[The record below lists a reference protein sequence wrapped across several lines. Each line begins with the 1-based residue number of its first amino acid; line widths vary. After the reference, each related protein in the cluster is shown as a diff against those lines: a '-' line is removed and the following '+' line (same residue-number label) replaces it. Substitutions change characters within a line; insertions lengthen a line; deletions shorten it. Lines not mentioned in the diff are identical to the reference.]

1 VSGESILVVDDNP
14 TNTKLLTFILSKRGY
29 TVSTAEDAERA
40 LELLADAHPRLIL
53 MDVQLP
59 GMDGLALTRLLKSN
73 AATRDILVIAV
84 TAAAMKGDDDKARE
98 AGCDGYITK
107 PIDVQ
112 ELAHQVRALLD
123 RPQQSEAGGE
133 P

>member
-1 VSGESILVVDDNP
+1 VSGEHILVVDDNP

-29 TVSTAEDAERA
+29 AVNTAEDAERA

-59 GMDGLALTRLLKSN
+59 GMDGLALTRVLKSN
-73 AATRDILVIAV
+73 PATRDILVIAV
-84 TAAAMKGDDDKARE
+84 TAAATKGDEDKARE

-112 ELAHQVRALLD
+112 DLAARVRALLD
-123 RPQQSEAGGE
+123 LPQRDAGGE